1 MICANMFLLQSINE
15 SNETNVSCRQTP
27 QVARLLCKLCH
38 CSSFSKQRTIYYVPD
53 NRHITAEMKLLH
65 FCLQTFCIISSITE
79 TMYATA
85 AFGSKVVGGGG
96 NAPHKNCITHASVNP
111 HILHPRLIS
120 PRAMITT
127 RLHKM

>member
-38 CSSFSKQRTIYYVPD
+38 CSSFSKQRTIYYIPD

-96 NAPHKNCITHASVNP
+96 QCPSQKLHNTCLCQPSHFAPQANQPTSHDHYQAT
-111 HILHPRLIS
+111 
-120 PRAMITT
+120 
-127 RLHKM
+127 